1 MPPSLE
7 VEKTWGE
14 KKGLG
19 DEENSSVFF
28 QYVYNLYFVLD
39 VFSHEVQGN
48 SSFVWIW
55 AFTYIN
61 LSLYVEKNVFSVKL
75 CIIFPFLIIK
85 F

>member
-1 MPPSLE
+1 MPPSPE

-19 DEENSSVFF
+19 DEENSSVFS

-48 SSFVWIW
+48 SSF
-55 AFTYIN
+55 A
-61 LSLYVEKNVFSVKL
+61 
-75 CIIFPFLIIK
+75 
-85 F
+85 